1 MSMTRKAAIVIVGLL
16 ILGAAAPS
24 FGAPIPAKE
33 KTVTLEIE
41 GMV

>member
-1 MSMTRKAAIVIVGLL
+1 MIRKAAILIVGVL
-16 ILGAAAPS
+16 ILSAAARS

-33 KTVTLEIE
+33 RTVTLEIE

>member
-1 MSMTRKAAIVIVGLL
+1 MIRKAAILIVGVL
-16 ILGAAAPS
+16 ILSAEAQC

-33 KTVTLEIE
+33 KTITLEIE